1 KILLKLCDELR
12 PNLILT
18 TGGTGSSPDDI
29 TPEVCDELSYYKEN
43 SCETSVIQA
52 LQSAFELADIVISS
66 GGNLVSTLILYW
78 LLGIPTLLSFNQS
91 IDHLDPRP
99 EYIRFIIEW
108 STQSSISI
116 VRIISPD
123 IQCSLRLISARRCK
137 DLDGYNQQ
145 VY

>member
-1 KILLKLCDELR
+1 
-12 PNLILT
+12 
-18 TGGTGSSPDDI
+18 
-29 TPEVCDELSYYKEN
+29 
-43 SCETSVIQA
+43 ETSVIQA